1 MAKSEEKEYGIKNI
15 ELRLVETLQQT
26 YFQNLSNVLSFIA
39 LERLAYP
46 VTEFTRFRIEGDKL
60 FIHEE
65 TPEEEVATSATPKET
80 K

>member
-1 MAKSEEKEYGIKNI
+1 MAKTEEKEYGIKDI

-46 VTEFTRFRIEGDKL
+46 VTENTRFRIEGNKI

-65 TPEEEVATSATPKET
+65 TPEEEVTTTAPVKE
-80 K
+80 KK

>member
-1 MAKSEEKEYGIKNI
+1 MAKTEEKEYSIKNI

-46 VTEFTRFRIEGDKL
+46 VTENTRFRIDGDKI

-65 TPEEEVATSATPKET
+65 TPEEEVATTPKEA
-80 K
+80 KK

>member
-1 MAKSEEKEYGIKNI
+1 MSKLPEEKEYSIKPI

-39 LERLAYP
+39 IERLAYD
-46 VTEFTRFRIEGDKL
+46 VTENTRFRIEGDKVY
-60 FIHEE
+60 IKEE
-65 TPEEEVATSATPKET
+65 AKEEEVST

>member
-1 MAKSEEKEYGIKNI
+1 MSKDTQVQEKEFGLKDI

-39 LERLAYP
+39 LERLAYS
-46 VTEFTRFRIEGDKL
+46 VTENTRFRINEGKL

-65 TPEEEVATSATPKET
+65 KPAET
-80 K
+80 EKVETA

>member
-1 MAKSEEKEYGIKNI
+1 MSKKPEETEYSIKPI

-39 LERLAYP
+39 IERLAYN
-46 VTEFTRFRIEGDKL
+46 VTENTRFMIEGDK
-60 FIHEE
+60 IYVKEE
-65 TPEEEVATSATPKET
+65 VKEEEVKT

>member
-1 MAKSEEKEYGIKNI
+1 MSKKPEETEYSIKPI

-39 LERLAYP
+39 IERLAYN
-46 VTEFTRFRIEGDKL
+46 VTENTRFRIEGDK
-60 FIHEE
+60 IYVKEE
-65 TPEEEVATSATPKET
+65 VKEEEVKT

>member
-1 MAKSEEKEYGIKNI
+1 MAKDTKAQEKEFGLKDI

-46 VTEFTRFRIEGDKL
+46 VTEHTRFRIEDGKL
-60 FIHEE
+60 FVHEDKPEE
-65 TPEEEVATSATPKET
+65 TEKVET
-80 K
+80 A

>member
-1 MAKSEEKEYGIKNI
+1 MSKPAEKEFGLKDI

-46 VTEFTRFRIEGDKL
+46 VTENTRFRIEEKKL

-65 TPEEEVATSATPKET
+65 KAEEEVET